1 LNITREKAEKLVKKY
16 IKKKNWFLH
25 SIAVEAIMR
34 NLAKRLGENEDLW
47 GITGLLHDIDFEK
60 TVKTPERHGLE
71 AEKILK
77 GMVPDNVIQAIKAHN
92 PLTKIKP
99 ENPMD
104 KALIASDAVSGLII
118 ASALVM
124 PSKKLKEV
132 RLETLIRKFKDK
144 SFARGV
150 DRRRILL
157 CEELGLSRDEFL
169 KLALESLQK
178 ISSRLGL

>member
-1 LNITREKAEKLVKKY
+1 MSITREEAEKLVKKY
-16 IKKKNWFLH
+16 IKKRNWFLH
-25 SIAVEAIMR
+25 VTAVEAIMR
-34 NLAKRLGENEDLW
+34 DLAKHLGENEDLW
-47 GITGLLHDIDFEK
+47 GLTGLLHDIDFEE
-60 TVKTPERHGLE
+60 TMKTPERHGLE

-77 GMVPDNVIQAIKAHN
+77 GIVPDNVIQAIKAHN
-92 PLTKIKP
+92 SLTKIEP
-99 ENPMD
+99 ENPME

-124 PSKKLKEV
+124 PSKKLSEV

-144 SFARGV
+144 SFARGA
-150 DRRRILL
+150 DRKRILI
-157 CEELGLSRDEFL
+157 CEELGLSRDGFL